1 MQQELCVF
9 PRVDSAVF
17 SRVARQH
24 GMCLFAFDSTSAGAG
39 AKPDQETLALFDAL
53 DPLYSTALKSFGSK
67 LPELDGLGLG
77 RGLDAKWNICGV
89 RNSHLHTCVYNAM
102 LLGS

>member
-1 MQQELCVF
+1 M
-9 PRVDSAVF
+9 DSSVF

-24 GMCLFAFDSTSAGAG
+24 GICLFTFDSSSAATT

-53 DPLYSTALKSFGSK
+53 DPLYTTALRSFGSK

-77 RGLDAKWNICGV
+77 RGLDAKWTICGV
-89 RNSHLHTCVYNAM
+89 RKYRHSVFHPNSLHPTSKQAK
-102 LLGS
+102 GSPTR